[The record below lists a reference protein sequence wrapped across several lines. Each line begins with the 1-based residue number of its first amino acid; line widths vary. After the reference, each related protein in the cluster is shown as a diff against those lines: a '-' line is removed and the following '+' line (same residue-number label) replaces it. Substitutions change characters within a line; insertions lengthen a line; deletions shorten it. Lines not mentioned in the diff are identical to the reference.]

1 MPQLNST
8 DPLLFLCVTQME
20 LNLPMVSAEQP
31 IYICKAA
38 YNFKA
43 IIYCIATA
51 K

>member
-8 DPLLFLCVTQME
+8 DPLLFLCVAQME

-38 YNFKA
+38 
-43 IIYCIATA
+43 
-51 K
+51 